1 MYFHAH
7 TYVLMYFHAH
17 TYVLMYFHAQ
27 SALLFE
33 QDLYN
38 FYTYLEKSRAPTLSY
53 TMIHSG
59 KQST

>member
-1 MYFHAH
+1 
-7 TYVLMYFHAH
+7 MYFHAH